1 MTAGIHLVCREMTR
15 HYIPER
21 KRLTAM
27 CLIVYKPE
35 GRKFDRS
42 IITNAMFTNGD
53 GWGLMWVE
61 KGKIKTLKSVDMDSL
76 FSTLDKLK
84 EDSTAM
90 SLHLRQATHGPIIK
104 DNCHPFVSPCKEF
117 AMMHNGVISYTK
129 MEGTE
134 SDTRA
139 FCRETAWPL
148 MTALGYEAAHDAID
162 LADKSGSRLIFVNR
176 AGRFL
181 CTGKWH
187 ERDGLRYSNSYSFV
201 TYKPLSYKPLGYST
215 FSAFEPCDFA
225 EMGDMTHRGI
235 LELCRRDPDYVAQL
249 ITDFFGTLHDE
260 AFTDYE
266 PEYTDEPIDVDAF

>member
-1 MTAGIHLVCREMTR
+1 MTR
-15 HYIPER
+15 HSTTPER
-21 KRLTAM
+21 KRRIAM

-35 GRKFDRS
+35 GRKFDRTV
-42 IITNAMFTNGD
+42 ITNAMWSNGD
-53 GWGLMWVE
+53 GWGLMWVVN
-61 KGKIKTLKSVDMDSL
+61 GKIKTLKSVSMDTL
-76 FSTLDKLK
+76 FSTLDKLN
-84 EDSTAM
+84 EDSVAM

-181 CTGKWH
+181 TTGKWH
-187 ERDGLRYSNSYSFV
+187 ERDGLRYSNNYSFAAY
-201 TYKPLSYKPLGYST
+201 TPRTYST
-215 FSAFEPCDFA
+215 FSAFEPYDLI
-225 EMGDMTHRGI
+225 EMSDMTHEAI
-235 LELCRRDPDYVAQL
+235 VKLCRQNPELVATLISDYLGCYTEDA
-249 ITDFFGTLHDE
+249 

-266 PEYTDEPIDVDAF
+266 PEYVDEPVDIDF

>member
-1 MTAGIHLVCREMTR
+1 MTR
-15 HYIPER
+15 HSTTPER
-21 KRLTAM
+21 KRRIAM

-35 GRKFDRS
+35 GRKFDRTV
-42 IITNAMFTNGD
+42 ITDAMWSNGD
-53 GWGLMWVE
+53 GWGLMWVVN
-61 KGKIKTLKSVDMDSL
+61 GKIKTLKSVSMDTL
-76 FSTLDKLK
+76 FSTLNKLN
-84 EDSTAM
+84 EESFAM

-117 AMMHNGVISYTK
+117 AMMHNGVVSYTK

-162 LADKSGSRLIFVNR
+162 LADRSGSRLIFVNR

-181 CTGKWH
+181 TTGKWY
-187 ERDGLRYSNSYSFV
+187 ERDGLNYSNNYSFV
-201 TYKPLSYKPLGYST
+201 TRKSVMNFLN
-215 FSAFEPCDFA
+215 EPYDFT
-225 EMGDMTHRGI
+225 EMGDMSHRAI
-235 LELCRRDPDYVAQL
+235 LELCRRDPEYVATL
-249 ITDFFGTLHDE
+249 ITDYFGNIQE

-266 PEYTDEPIDVDAF
+266 PEYVDEPVDIDF